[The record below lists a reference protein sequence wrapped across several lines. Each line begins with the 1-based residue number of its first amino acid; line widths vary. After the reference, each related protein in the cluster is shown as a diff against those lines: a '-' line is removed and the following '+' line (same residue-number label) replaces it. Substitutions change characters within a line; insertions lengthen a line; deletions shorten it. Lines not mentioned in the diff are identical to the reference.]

1 MKQYKEAEIA
11 RAVEEIKKEL
21 ARRDALER
29 DACLAFWRELAIADK
44 LRKEGVTA

>member
-1 MKQYKEAEIA
+1 MQQYKEAGIA

-29 DACLAFWRELAIADK
+29 DACLAFWRELAIADQ
-44 LRKEGVTA
+44 RKEVAA